1 MNPERWDRVKE
12 LFHEALA
19 RGADQRVAWL
29 ASACGDD
36 AGLREEVARML
47 AAHAVAGSFIETP
60 AIGLLSGTDAADAG
74 AMSGQQLGPYQLEA
88 LVGVGGMGEVY
99 RARDVDL
106 GRTVAIKLVRLDDD
120 RARARLRREAQ
131 YASSLNHPNICTI
144 HQVGDRDGRPFIVME
159 FVEGRLLAE
168 MIPPEGLPAIDAL
181 RYAIQIADA
190 LIHAHEHG
198 LVHRD
203 LKSSNVMVATGGL
216 VKLLD
221 FGLSKRIAAPASGDT
236 AASAWSLSGG
246 AIAGTLGYMAPE
258 VLQGLP
264 ADTRTDIWAL
274 GVLLYEMTAG
284 RLPFAGRTAFELS
297 SAILSQPPSP
307 MPEHVPPGLGHVI
320 RQCLEKEPGQ
330 RYQEARAVKREI
342 ERLEAGEVPDAV
354 LRPREPKAAARR
366 VPAGTPAR
374 WPPSPTRLL
383 VVLGLVAAAAVS
395 VAGGWLW
402 MRTGAAMAAGPG
414 AVKALAVL
422 PLKNVS
428 GDASQ
433 DYFADGIT
441 EALIAD
447 LGKAAG
453 VRVISRTTAMLY
465 RNTGKSLPQI
475 ARDLNVDAIL
485 EGSVLRSGNRVRV
498 TAQLFDAH
506 ADHPLWSETSERT
519 LREILVLQRDIVRGV
534 AGKVR
539 VALTGEDDARLSVV
553 RSVDPDVYEHYLK
566 GRYAWN
572 NRTEASLNTAVEEFR
587 AATEADPTY
596 AAAFVGL
603 ADCYNQLGTVMVGG
617 ASPIEM
623 RPRAA
628 AAALAALQI
637 DDSLGE
643 AHAALAYVRHYDWQ
657 WEDAEREFQRAIALS
672 PNYALAHLWYANYLV
687 SLNRLDDAI
696 DSARRAQTLDPM
708 SRVVVTNVG
717 WTLAFAGRH
726 VEAIDAYLAALA
738 LDPSYVQARWR
749 LAGSYAELLRFDEA
763 IAQAERAVALTGRSP
778 SALSLLGGICAQ
790 AGRRSEARALL
801 VELTDMARRQYVSPS
816 AMAGLCARLGD
827 VDGAYRWLE
836 RSFEERSNGLA
847 YLGHD
852 SSVALLR
859 NDPRYK
865 DLFRRIGRPIP

>member
-1 MNPERWDRVKE
+1 
-12 LFHEALA
+12 
-19 RGADQRVAWL
+19 
-29 ASACGDD
+29 
-36 AGLREEVARML
+36 
-47 AAHAVAGSFIETP
+47 
-60 AIGLLSGTDAADAG
+60 
-74 AMSGQQLGPYQLEA
+74 
-88 LVGVGGMGEVY
+88 
-99 RARDVDL
+99 
-106 GRTVAIKLVRLDDD
+106 
-120 RARARLRREAQ
+120 
-131 YASSLNHPNICTI
+131 
-144 HQVGDRDGRPFIVME
+144 
-159 FVEGRLLAE
+159 
-168 MIPPEGLPAIDAL
+168 
-181 RYAIQIADA
+181 
-190 LIHAHEHG
+190 
-198 LVHRD
+198 
-203 LKSSNVMVATGGL
+203 
-216 VKLLD
+216 
-221 FGLSKRIAAPASGDT
+221 
-236 AASAWSLSGG
+236 
-246 AIAGTLGYMAPE
+246 MAPE

-264 ADTRTDIWAL
+264 ADTRTDVWAL

-307 MPEHVPPGLGHVI
+307 MPERVPPGLGHVI
-320 RQCLEKEPGQ
+320 RRCLAKEPEQ
-330 RYQEARAVKREI
+330 RYQEARAVRRDM
-342 ERLEAGEVPDAV
+342 ERFEAGEVPDAAG
-354 LRPREPKAAARR
+354 RPRRLKAAATGRVAGKTPVHGLGAPRR
-366 VPAGTPAR
+366 V
-374 WPPSPTRLL
+374 LII
-383 VVLGLVAAAAVS
+383 LGLVAAAAVS

-402 MRTGAAMAAGPG
+402 MRPGPAAAGSG
-414 AVKALAVL
+414 VVKALAVL

-428 GDASQ
+428 GDPSQ

-453 VRVISRTTAMLY
+453 VRVISRTTVMLY

-498 TAQLFDAH
+498 TAELFDAR
-506 ADHPLWSETSERT
+506 ADRQLWAETSERT
-519 LREILVLQRDIVRGV
+519 LREILVLQRDIVRAV

-539 VALTGEDDARLSVV
+539 VALTGEDDAHLSVV

-596 AAAFVGL
+596 AAPFVGL

-657 WEDAEREFQRAIALS
+657 WEDAGREFRRAIALS

-687 SLNRLDDAI
+687 SMNRLDDAV

-708 SRVVVTNVG
+708 SRVVLTNVG

-726 VEAIDAYLAALA
+726 VEAIDEYLAALA

-749 LAGSYAELLRFDEA
+749 LADSYAELSRFDEA

-778 SALSLLGGICAQ
+778 STLSLLGGICAQ

-801 VELTDMARRQYVSPS
+801 VELTDMARRKYVSPS

-827 VDGAYRWLE
+827 VDGAFRWLE
-836 RSFEERSNGLA
+836 RCFEERSNGLA
-847 YLGHD
+847 YLGQG

>member
-1 MNPERWDRVKE
+1 
-12 LFHEALA
+12 
-19 RGADQRVAWL
+19 
-29 ASACGDD
+29 
-36 AGLREEVARML
+36 
-47 AAHAVAGSFIETP
+47 
-60 AIGLLSGTDAADAG
+60 
-74 AMSGQQLGPYQLEA
+74 MSGQQLGPYQLEA

-131 YASSLNHPNICTI
+131 NASSLNHPNICTI

-203 LKSSNVMVATGGL
+203 LKSSNVMVTPGGL

-236 AASAWSLSGG
+236 AASAWSQSGG

-264 ADTRTDIWAL
+264 ADIRTDVWAV
-274 GVLLYEMTAG
+274 GVLLYEMTTG
-284 RLPFAGRTAFELS
+284 HLPFAGRTAFELS

-307 MPEHVPPGLGHVI
+307 MPERVPPAFGHII
-320 RQCLEKEPGQ
+320 RQCLEKEPDQ
-330 RYQEARAVKREI
+330 RYQEARAVKHEM
-342 ERLEAGEVPDAV
+342 ERFEAGDVPHAAG
-354 LRPREPKAAARR
+354 RPRRLKAAATGRVAGKTPVHGLRAPRR
-366 VPAGTPAR
+366 V
-374 WPPSPTRLL
+374 LII
-383 VVLGLVAAAAVS
+383 LGLVAAAAVS

-402 MRTGAAMAAGPG
+402 MRPGPAAAGSG
-414 AVKALAVL
+414 VVKALAVL

-428 GDASQ
+428 GDPSQ

-453 VRVISRTTAMLY
+453 VRVISRTTVMLY

-498 TAQLFDAH
+498 TAELFDAR
-506 ADHPLWSETSERT
+506 ADRQLWAETSERT
-519 LREILVLQRDIVRGV
+519 LREILVLQRDIVRAV

-539 VALTGEDDARLSVV
+539 VALTGEDDAHLSVV

-596 AAAFVGL
+596 AAPFVGL

-657 WEDAEREFQRAIALS
+657 WEDAGREFQRAIALS

-687 SLNRLDDAI
+687 SMNRLDDAV

-708 SRVVVTNVG
+708 SRVVLTNVG

-726 VEAIDAYLAALA
+726 VEAIDEYLAALA

-749 LAGSYAELLRFDEA
+749 LAGSYAELSRFDEA

-778 SALSLLGGICAQ
+778 STLSLLGGIYAQ

-801 VELTDMARRQYVSPS
+801 VELTDMARRKYVSPS
-816 AMAGLCARLGD
+816 AMAGLCAKLGD
-827 VDGAYRWLE
+827 VDGAFRWLE
-836 RSFEERSNGLA
+836 RCFEERSNGLA
-847 YLGHD
+847 YLGQG